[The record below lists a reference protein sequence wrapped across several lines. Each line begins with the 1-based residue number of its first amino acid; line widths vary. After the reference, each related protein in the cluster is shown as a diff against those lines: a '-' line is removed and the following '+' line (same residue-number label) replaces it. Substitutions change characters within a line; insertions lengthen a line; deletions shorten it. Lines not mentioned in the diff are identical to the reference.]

1 MKSGPVGRLEA
12 SLETLADVV
21 ASLSPDQYRT
31 VPDDFP
37 SSVGEQVRHCL
48 DHLSALAAGLETGRI
63 DYDVRRR
70 GSPVE
75 RDQTAALVMLAMI
88 SDRIKSRL
96 DPDDFDRSITVVDR
110 IDPFS
115 DPVEMTSSIRR
126 EMAFVMSHTTHHMA
140 LVDLMV
146 KSFGVETPE
155 GLGYGA
161 STLAW
166 LDSLA
171 GSA

>member
-48 DHLSALAAGLETGRI
+48 DHLSALASGLETGRI

-88 SDRIKSRL
+88 SDRIKSLEPADL
-96 DPDDFDRSITVVDR
+96 DGSITVVDR

-115 DPVEMTSSIRR
+115 EPVEMVSSIRR
-126 EMAFVMSHTTHHMA
+126 ELAFVMSHTTHHMA

-155 GLGYGA
+155 GLGFGA